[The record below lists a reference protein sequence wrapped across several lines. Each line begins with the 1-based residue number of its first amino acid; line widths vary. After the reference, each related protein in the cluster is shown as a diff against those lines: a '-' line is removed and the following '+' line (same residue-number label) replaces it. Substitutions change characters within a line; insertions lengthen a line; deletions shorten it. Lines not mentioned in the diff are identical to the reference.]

1 MKRALLIFITLLF
14 TCSAFAQV
22 KDSAAIRVIYK
33 YRAKNYA
40 DREGR
45 SEDLLYLDAGRSYSV
60 FYSYRTFLL
69 DSAKEALTKRGL
81 SPEEV
86 FLGTKGM
93 KQGIP
98 EKIIKNYG
106 TGNMSVLSKVLVQK
120 YYYTDRMDSLEWTL
134 TNDTLSVGRYLCY
147 GAVCTFRGRE
157 WRAWYTP
164 DIPSMD
170 GPWKLTG
177 LPGLILKA
185 EDSAKEFT
193 FESIG
198 LVHLVP
204 KVEIGNPLD
213 SNKSGYIET
222 DRKTYLQIK
231 RKSIEDIKGS
241 ITSQGMTILSV
252 VDENGVESQ
261 IPKRV
266 MNSIELQ

>member
-1 MKRALLIFITLLF
+1 MKRALLILSLLLF
-14 TCSAFAQV
+14 TCSAFAQI
-22 KDSAAIRVIYK
+22 KDSAQIRVLYK
-33 YRAKNYA
+33 YRAKNFA
-40 DREGR
+40 DKDGR
-45 SEDLLYLDAGRSYSV
+45 SEDLLYLDIGKSSSV
-60 FYSYRTFLL
+60 FYSYRTFML
-69 DSAKEALTKRGL
+69 DSAKEALTLRGL
-81 SPEEV
+81 STEEV

-98 EKIIKNYG
+98 EKIIKNYSAG
-106 TGNMSVLSKVLVQK
+106 LMTVLSKVLIQK
-120 YYYTDRMDSLEWTL
+120 YCYTDRMDSLEWTL
-134 TNDTLSVGRYLCY
+134 TNDTLSVGSYLCY
-147 GAVCTFRGRE
+147 GGVCTFRGRE
-157 WRAWYTP
+157 WRVWYTP

-198 LVHLVP
+198 LVSINP
-204 KVEIGNPLD
+204 KKEIINPLE

-222 DRKTYLQIK
+222 ERKTYLQIK

>member
-1 MKRALLIFITLLF
+1 MKRALLLLF
-14 TCSAFAQV
+14 FLIFSCNAFTQV
-22 KDSAAIRVIYK
+22 KDSAAIRVLYK
-33 YRAKNYA
+33 YKAKNFA

-45 SEDLLYLDAGRSYSV
+45 SEDLLYLDAGKNYSI

-69 DSAKEALTKRGL
+69 DSATEALKKRGL

-86 FLGTKGM
+86 FLGTRGM

-98 EKIIKNYG
+98 ERIIKNYS
-106 TGNMSVLSKVLVQK
+106 TGFMTILSKVVIQK
-120 YYYTDRMDSLEWTL
+120 YWYTDRMDSVEWTL
-134 TNDTLSVGRYLCY
+134 TDDTLTVGSYFCY
-147 GAVCTFRGRE
+147 GAICTFRGRE
-157 WRAWYTP
+157 WQAWYTP

-198 LVHLVP
+198 VVVLNP
-204 KVEIGNPLD
+204 KMEIVDPLEN
-213 SNKSGYIET
+213 SKSGFIET
-222 DRKTYLQIK
+222 ERKTYLQIK
-231 RKSIEDIKGS
+231 RKSVEDIKGS
-241 ITSQGMTILSV
+241 ITSQGMTIVSV
-252 VDENGVESQ
+252 VDERGVETQ

-266 MNSIELQ
+266 MNSIEE

>member
-1 MKRALLIFITLLF
+1 MKRALLILSILLF
-14 TCSAFAQV
+14 TCSAFAQDR
-22 KDSAAIRVIYK
+22 DSAAIRVLYK
-33 YRAKNYA
+33 YRAKNFA

-45 SEDLLYLDAGRSYSV
+45 SEDLLYLDAGRNSSV

-69 DSAKEALTKRGL
+69 DSATEALKKRGL

-93 KQGIP
+93 KQGIQ
-98 EKIIKNYG
+98 EKIIKNYSSG
-106 TGNMSVLSKVLVQK
+106 HLTVFSKVLVQR
-120 YYYTDRMDSLEWTL
+120 YWYSDRMDTLEWTL
-134 TNDTLSVGRYLCY
+134 TDDTLSVGSYLCY
-147 GAVCTFRGRE
+147 GALCTFRGRE

-164 DIPSMD
+164 EIPSMD

-198 LVHLVP
+198 VVHLIP
-204 KVEIGNPLD
+204 KVEIFNPLE
-213 SNKSGYIET
+213 SNKSVYIET

-231 RKSIEDIKGS
+231 RKSVEDIKGS

-252 VDENGVESQ
+252 VDEKGVESQ

>member
-1 MKRALLIFITLLF
+1 MKRALLIVSTLLF
-14 TCSAFAQV
+14 TCSVFAQV

-33 YRAKNYA
+33 YRAKNFA

-60 FYSYRTFLL
+60 FYSYRTFML

-93 KQGIP
+93 KQGIQ

-106 TGNMSVLSKVLVQK
+106 TGHMSVLSKVLIQK
-120 YYYTDRMDSLEWTL
+120 YTYTDLMNTLEWTL
-134 TNDTLSVGRYLCY
+134 TDDTLSVGGYLCY
-147 GAVCTFRGRE
+147 GALCSFRGRD

-198 LVHLVP
+198 IIHLIP
-204 KVEIGNPLD
+204 KVEIINPFE

-241 ITSQGMTILSV
+241 ISSQGMTIISV
-252 VDENGVESQ
+252 VDEKGIESQ
-261 IPKRV
+261 IPKRL

>member
-1 MKRALLIFITLLF
+1 MKRALFILSILLF
-14 TCSAFAQV
+14 ACSAFSQE
-22 KDSAAIRVIYK
+22 KDSAQIRVMYRYK
-33 YRAKNYA
+33 AKNFA

-45 SEDLLYLDAGRSYSV
+45 SEDLLYLDAGRNHSV
-60 FYSYRTFLL
+60 FYSRRTFLL
-69 DSAKEALTKRGL
+69 DSAKEALTARGL

-93 KQGIP
+93 KQGIQ
-98 EKIIKNYG
+98 ERIIKNYSSG
-106 TGNMSVLSKVLVQK
+106 HITVFSKVLTQK
-120 YYYTDRMDSLEWTL
+120 YWYTDRMDSVEWDLTDDTL
-134 TNDTLSVGRYLCY
+134 TVGSYFCY
-147 GAVCTFRGRE
+147 GAKCTFRGRE
-157 WRAWYTP
+157 WQAWYTP
-164 DIPSMD
+164 EIPSMD
-170 GPWKLTG
+170 GPWKFTG

-198 LVHLVP
+198 VVHLVP
-204 KVEIGNPLD
+204 KVGIVNPLE

-231 RKSIEDIKGS
+231 RKSVEDIKGS

-252 VDENGVESQ
+252 VDENGVETQ